1 MGRKTWVFL
10 LSCLLVAFIGTGTG
24 FTTRAEAFGSKETEG
39 KTVQTAVAATEE
51 AQIEP
56 RFGGRSYATIP
67 FVNSAGLTNGLTLYV
82 MVYAENYIWPFSDK
96 GHVYFLANFDPYANE
111 IGQFPS
117 GDVTISATMTYDWG
131 QDKGSPV
138 HSATYTHWFNGY
150 FMEDFSDPKDY
161 PYDIEMSSSA
171 ADHNNT
177 GSANGSCYCI
187 WVDITATYPDG
198 CTATATNLM
207 ATF

>member
-1 MGRKTWVFL
+1 MGRKTLVFL
-10 LSCLLVAFIGTGTG
+10 LGCLLAAFMGAGTG
-24 FTTRAEAFGSKETEG
+24 FTTRAEAFADRTAEPA
-39 KTVQTAVAATEE
+39 VPTAVAADE

-56 RFGGRSYATIP
+56 RFGGRSYAAIP

-111 IGQFPS
+111 IGHFPS

-131 QDKGSPV
+131 QDKGYPA

-150 FMEDFSDPKDY
+150 YIEEDFNDPKDY
-161 PYDIEMSSSA
+161 PYDLEMSSSA

-177 GSANGSCYCI
+177 GNGNASCYCI

-198 CTATATNLM
+198 CTATVTDLM

>member
-24 FTTRAEAFGSKETEG
+24 FTTRAEAFGRAEAES
-39 KTVQTAVAATEE
+39 KTVQTAVPVAEE

-56 RFGGRSYATIP
+56 RFGGKTYATIP
-67 FVNSAGLTNGLTLYV
+67 FVNSAGLKNGITLYV

-96 GHVYFLANFDPYANE
+96 GHVNIFANFRSADNETGAVPYADITLNV
-111 IGQFPS
+111 S
-117 GDVTISATMTYDWG
+117 MTYDWG
-131 QDKGSPV
+131 EYVGGT
-138 HSATYTHWFNGY
+138 HSATYQFNFEGY
-150 FMEDFSDPKDY
+150 DLGQFDGFDDY
-161 PYDIEMSSSA
+161 PFQIEMSSSSK
-171 ADHNNT
+171 DYNGT

-198 CTATATNLM
+198 CTATVTNLM

>member
-39 KTVQTAVAATEE
+39 KTVQTAVAVAEE

-56 RFGGRSYATIP
+56 RFGGKTYATIP
-67 FVNSAGLTNGLTLYV
+67 FVNSAGLKNGITLYI

-96 GHVYFLANFDPYANE
+96 GHVNIFANFNSADNETGAVPYADITLNV
-111 IGQFPS
+111 S
-117 GDVTISATMTYDWG
+117 MTYDWG
-131 QDKGSPV
+131 EDVGGT
-138 HSATYTHWFNGY
+138 HSATYQFNFEGY
-150 FMEDFSDPKDY
+150 DLGQFDGFDDY
-161 PYDIEMSSSA
+161 PFQIEMSSSCK
-171 ADHNNT
+171 DYNGT
-177 GSANGSCYCI
+177 GSGNGSCYCI
-187 WVDITATYPDG
+187 WVNVTATYPDG

>member
-24 FTTRAEAFGSKETEG
+24 FTTRAEAFGNEEAEG
-39 KTVQTAVAATEE
+39 KTVQTAAAPAEE

-56 RFGGRSYATIP
+56 RFGGKTYVTIP
-67 FVNSAGLTNGLTLYV
+67 FVNSAGLKNGITLHV
-82 MVYAENYIWPFSDK
+82 VVYAENYIWPFSDK
-96 GHVYFLANFDPYANE
+96 GHVSVFANFLSEDNE
-111 IGQFPS
+111 TGPVPARDITMS
-117 GDVTISATMTYDWG
+117 ISMTYDWG
-131 QDKGSPV
+131 EDVGGT
-138 HSATYTHWFNGY
+138 HSATYQFRSESYSLDQFNSY
-150 FMEDFSDPKDY
+150 DDY
-161 PYDIEMSSSA
+161 PFQIEMSSSSK
-171 ADHNNT
+171 NYNGT
-177 GSANGSCYCI
+177 GNGNATCYCI

>member
-24 FTTRAEAFGSKETEG
+24 FTTRAEAFGRAEAEG
-39 KTVQTAVAATEE
+39 KTVQTAVAAAEE

-56 RFGGRSYATIP
+56 RFGGRSYAAIP

-96 GHVYFLANFDPYANE
+96 GHVYFLANFEPEDNE
-111 IGQFPS
+111 TGYFHVD
-117 GDVTISATMTYDWG
+117 DVTITATMTYDWG
-131 QDKGSPV
+131 QDKGSPA
-138 HSATYTHWFNGY
+138 HTATYTHWIDGLIMSQF
-150 FMEDFSDPKDY
+150 DDPKDY
-161 PYDIEMSSSA
+161 PYEIEMSSSA

-198 CTATATNLM
+198 CTATVTNLM

>member
-24 FTTRAEAFGSKETEG
+24 FTTRAEAFGRAEAES
-39 KTVQTAVAATEE
+39 KTVQTAAAPAEE

-56 RFGGRSYATIP
+56 RFGGRSYAAIP
-67 FVNSAGLTNGLTLYV
+67 FVNSAGQRNGITLFV

-96 GHVYFLANFDPYANE
+96 GHVYFLANFEPDDSETDY
-111 IGQFPS
+111 FPL
-117 GDVTISATMTYDWG
+117 GEVTINVTMTYDWG
-131 QDKGSPV
+131 ADPGSPV
-138 HSATYTHWFNGY
+138 HSATYNHWLNGLVMSQ
-150 FMEDFSDPKDY
+150 FDDPKDY
-161 PYDIEMSSSA
+161 PYDLEMSSSA

-177 GSANGSCYCI
+177 GSGNASCYCI

>member
-39 KTVQTAVAATEE
+39 KTVQTAVAAAEE

-56 RFGGRSYATIP
+56 RFGGRSYAAIP
-67 FVNSAGLTNGLTLYV
+67 FTNSAGLTDGMTLYV

-96 GHVYFLANFDPYANE
+96 GHVYFLANFEPENNETGTFPAAN
-111 IGQFPS
+111 
-117 GDVTISATMTYDWG
+117 VTMTVSMTYDWG
-131 QDKGSPV
+131 EDKGSPV
-138 HSATYTHWFNGY
+138 HTETFTYRFDSY
-150 FMEDFSDPKDY
+150 IMSQFDDPKDY
-161 PYDIEMSSSA
+161 PYELEMSSSA

-177 GSANGSCYCI
+177 GNGNATCYCI

>member
-24 FTTRAEAFGSKETEG
+24 FTTRAEAFGRAEAEG
-39 KTVQTAVAATEE
+39 KTVQTAAAPAEE

-56 RFGGRSYATIP
+56 RFGGKTYSTIP
-67 FVNSAGLTNGLTLYV
+67 FVNSAGLTNGITLYV
-82 MVYAENYIWPFSDK
+82 RLYAENYIWPFSDK
-96 GHVYFLANFDPYANE
+96 GHVNIFANFDSADNETGATPYADITLNV
-111 IGQFPS
+111 S
-117 GDVTISATMTYDWG
+117 MTYDWG
-131 QDKGSPV
+131 EDVGGT
-138 HSATYTHWFNGY
+138 HSGTYQFNFDAYDLGQ
-150 FMEDFSDPKDY
+150 FDGFDDY
-161 PYDIEMSSSA
+161 PFQIEMSSSSK
-171 ADHNNT
+171 DYNGT

>member
-24 FTTRAEAFGSKETEG
+24 FTTRAEAFGSKDVEET
-39 KTVQTAVAATEE
+39 TVQTAAAPAEE

-56 RFGGRSYATIP
+56 RFGGRSYAAIP

-96 GHVYFLANFDPYANE
+96 GHVYFLANFEHDDNE
-111 IGQFPS
+111 TGYFHVD
-117 GDVTISATMTYDWG
+117 DVTITATMTYDWG
-131 QDKGSPV
+131 QDKGSPA
-138 HSATYTHWFNGY
+138 HTATYTHWIDGLIMSQF
-150 FMEDFSDPKDY
+150 DDPKDY
-161 PYDIEMSSSA
+161 PYEIEMSSSA